1 MKFVMS
7 MRTLCIPVSTNKTAL
22 RDIAEIVSKVTLP
35 INDPYSRNLIRLLT
49 IITNNRNKCL

>member
-1 MKFVMS
+1 MS

-35 INDPYSRNLIRLLT
+35 INDPYSRNLIRLVT
-49 IITNNRNKCL
+49 IITNNRNKCLWST